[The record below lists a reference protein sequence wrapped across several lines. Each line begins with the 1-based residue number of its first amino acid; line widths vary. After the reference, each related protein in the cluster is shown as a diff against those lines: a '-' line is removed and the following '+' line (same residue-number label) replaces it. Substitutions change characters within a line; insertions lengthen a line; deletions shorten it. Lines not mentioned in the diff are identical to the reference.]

1 MNPVMNSTNPPA
13 ETVFTHYSPP
23 TAFARRDAMIILL
36 IAMILGSAL
45 RFYRLGVEEMNRG
58 EAAAWTAAVAPNLQA
73 VFAESKVLD
82 PGKSGIYDIV
92 LHLWIAVVGDQVG
105 PMRSLSAF
113 CGTLSIFLLFAAVR
127 EILRSLDD
135 EPDQSFALSAGAL
148 AGLFYATNLR
158 MITTDRIA
166 RMYPLMIVAIFGQ
179 LWCFARLHR
188 RRSVP
193 LIVGAALLTDLAVA
207 CNFTAMFFFAAE
219 ALWLAYLYFVIA
231 LRQQV
236 VGLSVWRAA
245 SGLLLAA
252 MLFLPI
258 GLRDASIAVNTLHA
272 GILGAI
278 EPQPPWWPIRAIQVM
293 TGNAAFWTAI
303 ALTILGVWIARR
315 RQPFAIR
322 FILCWLL
329 LPFVMLEMISYLI
342 TPLMVERYVL
352 ASLAAF
358 LVLAAVGLATLPNAS
373 IRYAIAILIVGQ
385 SLAHVR
391 HHWRAPEDVQWR
403 EAAGFALGAVA
414 EGQKIAV
421 IPAEPV
427 MVVRYYL
434 PEPAR
439 DRAVA
444 ADAPAD
450 PKSRIKILRCGAEP
464 LLIASTE
471 LPRGSLPSI
480 AACYPHVLRRFRLV
494 DVRGR

>member
-1 MNPVMNSTNPPA
+1 MIPTTESDTSTAFRDSPPA
-13 ETVFTHYSPP
+13 AT
-23 TAFARRDAMIILL
+23 ARRDALIILL
-36 IAMILGSAL
+36 VAMILGSAL

-58 EAAAWTAAVAPNLQA
+58 EAAAWTAAVAPDLPS
-73 VFAESKVLD
+73 VFAASKVLD

-92 LHLWIAVVGDQVG
+92 LHFWIALVGDQVG

-113 CGTLSIFLLFAAVR
+113 FGTLSIFLLFAAVR
-127 EILRSLDD
+127 EILRSLDEDAD
-135 EPDQSFALSAGAL
+135 ESFAILAAAFAAL
-148 AGLFYATNLR
+148 LYATNLR

-166 RMYPLMIVAIFGQ
+166 RMYPLMIVAIFAQ
-179 LWCFARLHR
+179 LRCFARLHR
-188 RRSVP
+188 RRSAPTLVS
-193 LIVGAALLTDLAVA
+193 AAVLTDLAVA

-219 ALWLAYLYFVIA
+219 ALLLAYLWFAIKVR
-231 LRQQV
+231 RQAT
-236 VGLSVWRAA
+236 GLSVWWPMG
-245 SGLLLAA
+245 GLLLAGA
-252 MLFLPI
+252 LFLPI
-258 GLRDASIAVNTLHA
+258 GLRDASIAINTLHA

-278 EPQPPWWPIRAIQVM
+278 EPQPPWWPLHALQVLM
-293 TGNAAFWTAI
+293 GNAAFWTAI
-303 ALTILGVWIARR
+303 ALTIIGVWVARG
-315 RQPFAIR
+315 RQPLAIR

-329 LPFVMLEMISYLI
+329 LPFAMIEMVSYVI

-352 ASLAAF
+352 ASLVAF

-373 IRYAIAILIVGQ
+373 IRYAIAILIVAQ

-391 HHWRAPEDVQWR
+391 HHWRAPEDAQWR
-403 EAAGFALGAVA
+403 EAARFALGTVP

-421 IPAEPV
+421 IPPEPV

-434 PEPAR
+434 PETAR

-450 PKSRIKILRCGAEP
+450 PQLRVKILRCGAEP

-480 AACYPHVLRRFRLV
+480 AACYPRVLRRFRLV

>member
-1 MNPVMNSTNPPA
+1 MNPTNDPA
-13 ETVFTHYSPP
+13 EPDVRDSTP
-23 TAFARRDAMIILL
+23 TTLDRRDALITLL
-36 IAMILGSAL
+36 IAVLLGGGL

-58 EAAAWTAAVAPNLQA
+58 EAAAWTAAVAPNLHA
-73 VFAESKVLD
+73 VFVASKVLD

-105 PMRSLSAF
+105 PMRSLSALV
-113 CGTLSIFLLFAAVR
+113 GTLSIFLLFAAVR
-127 EILRSLDD
+127 ELLRSLDENPD
-135 EPDQSFALSAGAL
+135 ESFAIL
-148 AGLFYATNLR
+148 AAAFATLLYATNLR
-158 MITTDRIA
+158 LITTDRIA

-179 LWCFARLHR
+179 LWCFVRLHR
-188 RRSVP
+188 RRSVS
-193 LIVGAALLTDLAVA
+193 LIVSAALLTDLAVA
-207 CNFTAMFFFAAE
+207 CNFTAIFFFAAE
-219 ALWLAYLYFVIA
+219 ALWLAYLWFLMKVR
-231 LRQQV
+231 RQAT
-236 VGLSVWRAA
+236 GLSVSWAA
-245 SGLLLAA
+245 SGLLLAGL
-252 MLFLPI
+252 LFLPVGI
-258 GLRDASIAVNTLHA
+258 TDARIAINTLHA

-278 EPQPPWWPIRAIQVM
+278 EPQPLWWPIRAVQVL

-303 ALTILGVWIARR
+303 PLTILGAWIARR
-315 RQPFAIR
+315 RQPLAVR

-329 LPFVMLEMISYLI
+329 LPFAMVEMVSYLI

-352 ASLAAF
+352 ASLVAF

-373 IRYAIAILIVGQ
+373 IRYAIALLIVAQ

-403 EAAGFALGAVA
+403 EAARFALGAVPA
-414 EGQKIAV
+414 GHKIAV

-434 PEPAR
+434 PEAAR

-444 ADAPAD
+444 ADASAD
-450 PKSRIKILRCGAEP
+450 PQSRVKILRCGPEP
-464 LLIASTE
+464 ILIASLE
-471 LPRGSLPSI
+471 LPGGSLPSI